1 MNLEQIQEMWEKD
14 SKIDPDNLHDE
25 SLKIPQ
31 LHSKYYTLYNTITL
45 LRERAREQYAKVRLE
60 RYNYYTGKATAEVY
74 AEEPFPYKVR
84 EKDAIQRHLEADDK
98 MNKIDMKIKYY
109 DVMLKFLEEIIRAV
123 SNRTYQIKNAIEWN
137 KFQAGYESRLVRYY
151 RRIMKS
157 FKQLQEILGGV
168 PNDGYFG
175 HPRLKIENPFSP
187 PKEKTKKTNGGKGLT
202 NKLGNRATEIED
214 MIKNMR

>member
-1 MNLEQIQEMWEKD
+1 MNLEQIQEMWERD

-45 LRERAREQYAKVRLE
+45 LREKARESYAKVKLE

-109 DVMLKFLEEIIRAV
+109 DVMLKFLEEIIRIV
-123 SNRTYQIKNAIEWN
+123 SSRTYQIKNAIEWN
-137 KFQAGYESRLVRYY
+137 KFQAG
-151 RRIMKS
+151 
-157 FKQLQEILGGV
+157 
-168 PNDGYFG
+168 FG
-175 HPRLKIENPFSP
+175 
-187 PKEKTKKTNGGKGLT
+187 
-202 NKLGNRATEIED
+202 
-214 MIKNMR
+214 

>member
-45 LRERAREQYAKVRLE
+45 LRERAREQYSKVRLE

-98 MNKIDMKIKYY
+98 MNKVDMKIK
-109 DVMLKFLEEIIRAV
+109 
-123 SNRTYQIKNAIEWN
+123 
-137 KFQAGYESRLVRYY
+137 
-151 RRIMKS
+151 
-157 FKQLQEILGGV
+157 
-168 PNDGYFG
+168 
-175 HPRLKIENPFSP
+175 
-187 PKEKTKKTNGGKGLT
+187 
-202 NKLGNRATEIED
+202 
-214 MIKNMR
+214 

>member
-1 MNLEQIQEMWEKD
+1 MNLEKIQEMWEKD
-14 SKIDPDNLHDE
+14 SQIDPDNLHDE

-45 LRERAREQYAKVRLE
+45 LREKARESYAKVRLE

-84 EKDAIQRHLEADDK
+84 EKDAIQRHLDADDK

-109 DVMLKFLEEIIRAV
+109 DVMPKFLEEIIRAV

-137 KFQAGYESRLVRYY
+137 KFQAG
-151 RRIMKS
+151 
-157 FKQLQEILGGV
+157 
-168 PNDGYFG
+168 FG
-175 HPRLKIENPFSP
+175 
-187 PKEKTKKTNGGKGLT
+187 
-202 NKLGNRATEIED
+202 
-214 MIKNMR
+214 

>member
-45 LRERAREQYAKVRLE
+45 LRERAREQYNKVRLE

-98 MNKIDMKIKYY
+98 MNKVDMKIKYY
-109 DVMLKFLEEIIRAV
+109 DIMLKFLEEIIRNISA
-123 SNRTYQIKNAIEWN
+123 RTYQIKNAIEWN
-137 KFQAGYESRLVRYY
+137 KFQAGY
-151 RRIMKS
+151 
-157 FKQLQEILGGV
+157 
-168 PNDGYFG
+168 N
-175 HPRLKIENPFSP
+175 
-187 PKEKTKKTNGGKGLT
+187 
-202 NKLGNRATEIED
+202 
-214 MIKNMR
+214 

>member
-1 MNLEQIQEMWEKD
+1 MDLEKIQEMWEKD
-14 SKIDPDNLHDE
+14 SHIDPDNLHDE

-45 LRERAREQYAKVRLE
+45 LREKAREQYSKVRLE

-98 MNKIDMKIKYY
+98 MNKVDMKIKYY
-109 DVMLKFLEEIIRAV
+109 DIMLKFLEEVIRAV

-137 KFQAGYESRLVRYY
+137 KFQAGY
-151 RRIMKS
+151 
-157 FKQLQEILGGV
+157 
-168 PNDGYFG
+168 N
-175 HPRLKIENPFSP
+175 
-187 PKEKTKKTNGGKGLT
+187 
-202 NKLGNRATEIED
+202 
-214 MIKNMR
+214 

>member
-1 MNLEQIQEMWEKD
+1 MDLEKIQAMWEKD
-14 SKIDPDNLHDE
+14 SHIDPDNLHDE

-45 LRERAREQYAKVRLE
+45 LREKAREQYSKVRLE

-84 EKDAIQRHLEADDK
+84 EKDAIQRHLDADDK

-109 DVMLKFLEEIIRAV
+109 DVMLKFLEEIIRTV

-137 KFQAGYESRLVRYY
+137 KFQAG
-151 RRIMKS
+151 
-157 FKQLQEILGGV
+157 
-168 PNDGYFG
+168 FG
-175 HPRLKIENPFSP
+175 
-187 PKEKTKKTNGGKGLT
+187 
-202 NKLGNRATEIED
+202 
-214 MIKNMR
+214 

>member
-14 SKIDPDNLHDE
+14 SKIDTDNLHDE

-45 LRERAREQYAKVRLE
+45 LRERAREQYNKVRLE

-98 MNKIDMKIKYY
+98 MNKVDMKIKYY
-109 DVMLKFLEEIIRAV
+109 DIMLKFLEEVIRIV
-123 SNRTYQIKNAIEWN
+123 SKRTYQIKNAIEWN
-137 KFQAGYESRLVRYY
+137 KFQAGY
-151 RRIMKS
+151 
-157 FKQLQEILGGV
+157 
-168 PNDGYFG
+168 N
-175 HPRLKIENPFSP
+175 
-187 PKEKTKKTNGGKGLT
+187 
-202 NKLGNRATEIED
+202 
-214 MIKNMR
+214 

>member
-31 LHSKYYTLYNTITL
+31 LHSKYYTLYNTINL
-45 LRERAREQYAKVRLE
+45 LRERAREQYSKVRLE

-98 MNKIDMKIKYY
+98 MNKVDMKIKYY
-109 DVMLKFLEEIIRAV
+109 DIMLKFLEEIIRNI
-123 SNRTYQIKNAIEWN
+123 SGRTYQIKNAIEWN
-137 KFQAGYESRLVRYY
+137 KFQAGY
-151 RRIMKS
+151 
-157 FKQLQEILGGV
+157 
-168 PNDGYFG
+168 N
-175 HPRLKIENPFSP
+175 
-187 PKEKTKKTNGGKGLT
+187 
-202 NKLGNRATEIED
+202 
-214 MIKNMR
+214 

>member
-14 SKIDPDNLHDE
+14 SRIDPDNLHDE

-45 LRERAREQYAKVRLE
+45 LRERAREQYDKVRLE

-98 MNKIDMKIKYY
+98 MNKVDMKIKYY
-109 DVMLKFLEEIIRAV
+109 DIMLKFLEEVIRAV

-137 KFQAGYESRLVRYY
+137 KFQAGY
-151 RRIMKS
+151 
-157 FKQLQEILGGV
+157 
-168 PNDGYFG
+168 N
-175 HPRLKIENPFSP
+175 
-187 PKEKTKKTNGGKGLT
+187 
-202 NKLGNRATEIED
+202 
-214 MIKNMR
+214 